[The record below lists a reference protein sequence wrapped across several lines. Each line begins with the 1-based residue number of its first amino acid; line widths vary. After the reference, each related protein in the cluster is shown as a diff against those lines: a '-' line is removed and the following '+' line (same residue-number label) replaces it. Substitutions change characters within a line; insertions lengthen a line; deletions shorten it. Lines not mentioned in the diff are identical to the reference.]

1 MGSTFVIPQGVTA
14 PVVNIGDI
22 FYTSGNIQIFM
33 QQVIVPKANYFSPE
47 IKTGIYNGL
56 KTDFLTHF
64 PCQLRT
70 IMIDRKSNTL
80 LLGAPNPS

>member
-1 MGSTFVIPQGVTA
+1 MS
-14 PVVNIGDI
+14 
-22 FYTSGNIQIFM
+22 YTSGNIQIFM
-33 QQVIVPKANYFSPE
+33 QQVIVSKANYFNPE
-47 IKTGIYNGL
+47 TKTDIYNGL

-64 PCQLRT
+64 PCKLRT